1 MISTSIFGRY
11 SKALADV
18 ALETGQEA
26 EVGRDLATY
35 QEIFVAVPDLLVIF
49 DSPAVQRETKERIL
63 DQLLGKYPVGATT
76 GNFLRMLLRQNRIR
90 YFREIVEH
98 YTKYVNSRKGIF
110 AAQVTVASPL
120 SEQDLEALR
129 TSLGAATGNTVI
141 LDVKSDP
148 ELLGGLVVQIG
159 STVYDGSIRRQLSEM
174 RERLS
179 KM

>member
-1 MISTSIFGRY
+1 MISTGIFARY

-90 YFREIVEH
+90 YFREIIDY
-98 YTKYVNSRKGIF
+98 YTKYVNTRKGIV

-129 TSLGAATGNTVI
+129 TSLGAATGNTVV